1 MLHSFVCCDTFVS
14 CLITLAYNIYEPS
27 FHFSISVKIKL
38 CWTNNFRMKE
48 VGRLCSSHE
57 DSFAVS
63 QLFGPMSTDRS
74 TFSPDVEL
82 LKEASLLSKA
92 VEDIP
97 SQTGET
103 LRVKDEKTILEFN
116 LDHLKAYSLPPST
129 PPMTPLPT
137 ESSLVLPTYRRD
149 YPSKFTFSSSL
160 EFPPS
165 SDYGMNCLPS
175 QIGQAGQFPY
185 GARTMMMP
193 MTPSSPPLPNL
204 FSFPSRGLDSNSAAS
219 SLPLFSNTLDFTAK
233 EWFIPF
239 SSTIQ
244 PIQQNNYLAAGTATN
259 SFGHSSS
266 DPTHLELLEY
276 LINIECGKRL
286 DGLSAES
293 NQYGSINKPSGVLS
307 DRVCDSQAPLRHA
320 KRERQAPLSEKPFVS
335 QQMGNALIFYS
346 ILK

>member
-38 CWTNNFRMKE
+38 CWANNFRMKE

-116 LDHLKAYSLPPST
+116 LDHLKAYSLTPST
-129 PPMTPLPT
+129 LQSRLSFFPHI
-137 ESSLVLPTYRRD
+137 EEIIRR
-149 YPSKFTFSSSL
+149 
-160 EFPPS
+160 
-165 SDYGMNCLPS
+165 
-175 QIGQAGQFPY
+175 
-185 GARTMMMP
+185 
-193 MTPSSPPLPNL
+193 NL
-204 FSFPSRGLDSNSAAS
+204 LFLLHSNS
-219 SLPLFSNTLDFTAK
+219 LLR
-233 EWFIPF
+233 
-239 SSTIQ
+239 
-244 PIQQNNYLAAGTATN
+244 
-259 SFGHSSS
+259 
-266 DPTHLELLEY
+266 PTT
-276 LINIECGKRL
+276 
-286 DGLSAES
+286 
-293 NQYGSINKPSGVLS
+293 V
-307 DRVCDSQAPLRHA
+307 
-320 KRERQAPLSEKPFVS
+320 
-335 QQMGNALIFYS
+335 
-346 ILK
+346 